1 MLPQTCVV
9 ASMTFLA
16 SYSNS
21 LSCVASSSI
30 SSFLVT
36 IYSCGVEGCIK
47 ASKILVLICSCSI
60 TTPIFFA
67 LATASSSVVFSK
79 TYWKESSTATSNSSC
94 AFFKTSISCDL
105 SLVNLSLSQCN
116 SSTSFCT
123 KSTFSY
129 DCKYWSLI
137 FFYLSANS

>member
-1 MLPQTCVV
+1 MWPQTCAV
-9 ASMTFLA
+9 ASVNFLA
-16 SYSNS
+16 SCSNS
-21 LSCVASSSI
+21 SNCVASSSI
-30 SSFLVT
+30 VYFLAA
-36 IYSCGVEGCIK
+36 ICYGGVEGCIK
-47 ASKILVLICSCSI
+47 ASKILVSLCSCSI

-79 TYWKESSTATSNSSC
+79 TCWKDSSTATSNSSC